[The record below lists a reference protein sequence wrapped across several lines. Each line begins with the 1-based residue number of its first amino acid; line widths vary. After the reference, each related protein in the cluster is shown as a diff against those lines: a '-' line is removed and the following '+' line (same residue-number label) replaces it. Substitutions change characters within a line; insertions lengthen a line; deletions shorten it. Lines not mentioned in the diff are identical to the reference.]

1 MRDLRRASMTSVLAL
16 AFAFAAVPAVA
27 QSSSDNPAAPKSG
40 AVTGTLP
47 DNSLAEQRKGAITGD
62 TVKQTGR
69 QDGSSGSS
77 SGASAD
83 SPAVPTGRLPDDT
96 LAEQRKG
103 AIGGTV
109 TQGGAGSTDSPQQ
122 SKPGSGQ

>member
-1 MRDLRRASMTSVLAL
+1 MTSVLAL

-27 QSSSDNPAAPKSG
+27 QSSSNNPSEPKAG
-40 AVTGTLP
+40 AMTGTLP

-69 QDGSSGSS
+69 QEGS
-77 SGASAD
+77 SGASTD
-83 SPAVPTGRLPDDT
+83 SPAVPSGRLPDDS

-109 TQGGAGSTDSPQQ
+109 TQGGAGSTESPQQ